1 MIRCISCES
10 ILEPNIDNFTNTILT
25 RIIKNEL
32 HQSTC
37 KKCYNYYYKRKY
49 LKNKSLRKSL
59 GLSSRGNE
67 IYQRKFDGA
76 SVIKNTSGIIYI
88 VGHKNG
94 PYKVGMTTGK
104 IKRRVAALQT
114 ASPEEIYTY
123 YTSDKMNSIFK
134 IEDDILCELKPYN
147 VKGEWFNLDIKAL
160 TNIVETEIAKN
171 TSIDR

>member
-1 MIRCISCES
+1 MMIRCISCES

-37 KKCYNYYYKRKY
+37 KKCYNYYNKRKY
-49 LKNKSLRKSL
+49 L
-59 GLSSRGNE
+59 
-67 IYQRKFDGA
+67 
-76 SVIKNTSGIIYI
+76 KNTSGIIYI

-160 TNIVETEIAKN
+160 TNIIETKIAKN

>member
-1 MIRCISCES
+1 M
-10 ILEPNIDNFTNTILT
+10 
-25 RIIKNEL
+25 
-32 HQSTC
+32 
-37 KKCYNYYYKRKY
+37 
-49 LKNKSLRKSL
+49 
-59 GLSSRGNE
+59 SSRGNE

>member
-1 MIRCISCES
+1 MMIRCITCES
-10 ILEPNIDNFTNTILT
+10 ILEANENNFSNTFLG
-25 RIIKNEL
+25 RIVNKEL
-32 HQSTC
+32 RESIC
-37 KKCYNYYYKRKY
+37 KKCYNSYHQRKN
-49 LKNKSLRKSL
+49 LEKKSL
-59 GLSSRGNE
+59 GFSRKGKE

-76 SVIKNTSGIIYI
+76 NVIKNTSGIIYI

-104 IKRRVAALQT
+104 IKSRVTALQT

-123 YTSDKMNSIFK
+123 YTSPKMNFIFQ

-147 VKGEWFNLDIKAL
+147 IKGEWFNLNIKVL
-160 TNIVETEIAKN
+160 TNIVETKIAKN

>member
-1 MIRCISCES
+1 MNKKTLI
-10 ILEPNIDNFTNTILT
+10 
-25 RIIKNEL
+25 IIK
-32 HQSTC
+32 HA
-37 KKCYNYYYKRKY
+37 YYYKRKY

-123 YTSDKMNSIFK
+123 YTSDKMNSIFM
-134 IEDDILCELKPYN
+134 N
-147 VKGEWFNLDIKAL
+147 
-160 TNIVETEIAKN
+160 
-171 TSIDR
+171 